1 MALSPN
7 DPSSYW
13 CTPLPTW
20 YGKLP
25 KKRWNQPLPHQL
37 LLRLQEGSQCCQPAV
52 STCFMPITPKLG
64 IWEYMFHKRPSRFFV
79 YPSICWRLQPTG
91 AICMH
96 VYIFIGIC
104 FPWYFPNI
112 PDPIPPLLRQ
122 RISATGN
129 GPPSFWQRGAWLQ
142 QGSRSKPSHSLQRSP
157 TKVFSGETRYHDE
170 IPLVLYC
177 ILYGR
182 FCHYDNHE
190 IYLECVVNRGLGS
203 FWKWWMLNNT

>member
-64 IWEYMFHKRPSRFFV
+64 IWEYMFHKRPSRFLFILQFV
-79 YPSICWRLQPTG
+79 EDSNQQVLYACMYIFSLVYVSPGISQISQTQSHLCCVNGYLQPGTG
-91 AICMH
+91 
-96 VYIFIGIC
+96 
-104 FPWYFPNI
+104 
-112 PDPIPPLLRQ
+112 PLHFGNVGLDFSKDRGQ
-122 RISATGN
+122 NWATPYKGH
-129 GPPSFWQRGAWLQ
+129 PRKSFHG
-142 QGSRSKPSHSLQRSP
+142 KHDIMM
-157 TKVFSGETRYHDE
+157 RYH
-170 IPLVLYC
+170 
-177 ILYGR
+177 
-182 FCHYDNHE
+182 
-190 IYLECVVNRGLGS
+190 
-203 FWKWWMLNNT
+203 